1 MLGSLN
7 STVSNVNK
15 IVAVFN
21 IRKVAIGLLLI
32 CSIVAGILF
41 IKPVQNLFLDTL
53 GLLWL
58 YVGLWVMSLGVG
70 FKISPRITW
79 KFRKV
84 WLFTLLFLSLIH
96 I

>member
-53 GLLWL
+53 GL
-58 YVGLWVMSLGVG
+58 
-70 FKISPRITW
+70 
-79 KFRKV
+79 
-84 WLFTLLFLSLIH
+84 
-96 I
+96 